1 MLKLFCNADIYTMDR
16 SNPIVENVLVENGKI
31 VDLNVNN
38 TAQYQK
44 IDLKGKTLI
53 PGFCDSHL
61 HTVMY
66 GSELDKIDLSA
77 VKSIKELIE
86 IGKKY
91 IKNKDFKAR
100 DWIFGWGWNQ
110 ENFTED
116 RLPTAK
122 DLDKIS
128 TDHPIVFKRE
138 CRHVLTAN
146 TVALKEAG
154 LYKKTINNKRIYKD
168 QKGHP
173 SGILCEDAQKL
184 ILDAAPQTTVKDIK
198 NYILEASKKYLE
210 YGLTFVQSDDLA
222 DSSISFHKTLKAY
235 FELADSG
242 KLPLRYNLQ
251 LRLTNEKDLRA
262 FIANYNTGKYNDYLT
277 LGPLKIWA
285 DGSLGAR
292 TAALRESYNNR
303 DSDYGELLCSK
314 EKMENLVQ
322 IACKNKMQVACHAI
336 GDRTIEQF
344 VEVVEAVQEKYDD
357 NLQHRIIHS
366 QLADYQLL
374 KRMKAAEINTDIQPA
389 FTASDWEIVE
399 NRIGKDRAQQSYL
412 WKDMIDLG
420 INTAG
425 SSDSPIEKPDPIW
438 GISCLVSRK
447 DEFLKPEFGWLPNQK
462 VTVQDALEIY
472 TKNGAYNA
480 FEEETLGQIKPGY
493 KADFSILSH
502 DPFYVKEDKLRDIE
516 VCNTVIGGKLS
527 K

>member
-1 MLKLFCNADIYTMDR
+1 
-16 SNPIVENVLVENGKI
+16 
-31 VDLNVNN
+31 
-38 TAQYQK
+38 
-44 IDLKGKTLI
+44 
-53 PGFCDSHL
+53 
-61 HTVMY
+61 MY

-77 VKSIKELIE
+77 AKSIKELIDL
-86 IGKKY
+86 GKKH
-91 IKNKDFKAR
+91 IEDKDLKSN

-110 ENFTED
+110 ENFEED
-116 RLPTAK
+116 SLPTAK

-128 TDHPIVFKRE
+128 IDNPIVFKRE

-146 TVALKEAG
+146 TVALKKAG
-154 LYKKTINNKRIYKD
+154 LYKKNINNKRIYKN
-168 QKGHP
+168 QKGYP
-173 SGILCEDAQKL
+173 NGILCEDAQNL

-222 DSSISFHKTLKAY
+222 DSSISFHKTLQAY

-251 LRLTNEKDLRA
+251 LRLTNEKDLKE
-262 FIANYNTGKYNDYLT
+262 FIANYRPGKYNDYLT

-292 TAALRESYNNR
+292 TAALRESYNNL
-303 DSDYGELLCSK
+303 DSAYGELLCSR
-314 EKMENLVQ
+314 EKMKNLVK
-322 IACKNKMQVACHAI
+322 IACENKMQVACHAI

-344 VEVVEAVQEKYDD
+344 VEIIESMQEKYNH
-357 NLQHRIIHS
+357 NLRHRIIHS

-374 KRMKAAEINTDIQPA
+374 KRMKAAGINTDIQPA

-399 NRIGKDRAQQSYL
+399 NRIGKDREQQSYL

-438 GISCLVSRK
+438 GISCLVSRN

-480 FEEETLGQIKPGY
+480 FAEDKFGQIKPGY
-493 KADFSILSH
+493 RADFSILSQ
-502 DPFYVKEDKLRDIE
+502 DPFYVKEDKLREIE
-516 VCNTVIGGKLS
+516 VCNTIIDGNLS